1 MSYVPRERKRLQ
13 HLIETMDRPLLVLA
27 IVTLV
32 FYLLDLKA
40 FLGPIRPAY
49 HFFSVIIDIVFVAD
63 LALKIY
69 VFGRDYFRTPWFLID
84 ALSCLPII
92 DLLATFIPPLRAI
105 RFIRVFRLLRILRML
120 RVLRALR
127 TVPGFEQFV
136 EEAASSEYS
145 RRLHLS
151 MNLAVIGTTVVVF
164 ALILTARMHMEW
176 RYEEQI
182 DAGFRYGARLP
193 YFAAIGGSVRPPA
206 DGNYFE
212 RRTNIDGEEMKL
224 YFSLDELD
232 ERTNEIEFFLI
243 LGMMITIFF
252 LMYIMR
258 YHHTDVTQTQLR
270 ALLNLALPRQVAE
283 QFVINPGIY
292 ERKSKAAATI
302 MFMDFVG
309 FTQTCEALSHDPDLL
324 SAHLEQAM
332 DRLVG
337 ELVRHDLIIDKF
349 IGDAVMTFRGGP
361 LVTGAPG
368 DHAYRAVRAAV
379 DSIRA
384 LSSLADPYFHRVKIG
399 GASSDDCLIGA
410 FGTSGRLSYTI
421 LGDTVNVAARL
432 EPASAQCGTQN
443 LFCDFTYR
451 LCAHRSDIVWRRWG
465 QVRLVGRVAPI
476 IVHEAF
482 DHAALPDW
490 SFVASFHKA
499 LEAFERGDFDRAR
512 DLFLQAESQ
521 RPGGDEPSR
530 SYVGWCEGLL
540 LEGAPMGWEP
550 VFETHK

>member
-1 MSYVPRERKRLQ
+1 MSSLPTDRKRLE

-40 FLGPIRPAY
+40 YLGPLRPVY
-49 HFFSVIIDIVFVAD
+49 HVLSVLIDFIFVAD
-63 LALKIY
+63 LALKMWTYGREY
-69 VFGRDYFRTPWFLID
+69 VHSPWFLID
-84 ALSCLPII
+84 ALSCVPII
-92 DLLATFIPPLRAI
+92 DLLANFVRPLQAI

-136 EEAASSEYS
+136 DEASPTESS
-145 RRLHLS
+145 RRFHTS
-151 MNLAVIGTTVVVF
+151 MNLAVIGTTIMVF
-164 ALILTARMHMEW
+164 ALILAARMHMEW
-176 RYEEQI
+176 RFEEQI
-182 DAGFRYGARLP
+182 DAGFRYRANLE
-193 YFAAIGGSVRPPA
+193 YFAAIGGSLMAPK
-206 DGNYFE
+206 DDNYFT
-212 RRTNIDGEEMKL
+212 RTTKIDGEPITL
-224 YFSLDELD
+224 FFTLDELD

-258 YHHTDVTQTQLR
+258 YHHTEVTQTQLR
-270 ALLNLALPRQVAE
+270 ALLNLALPRQVAA
-283 QFVINPGIY
+283 QFVTDPGIY
-292 ERKSKAAATI
+292 EKKSRTGATI

-309 FTQTCEALSHDPDLL
+309 FTHTCETLSHDPDLL

-332 DRLVG
+332 DRLVS

-361 LVTGAPG
+361 LVTGTLS

-379 DSIRA
+379 DSIKA
-384 LSSLADPYFHRVKIG
+384 LAALGDPYFHRVKIG

-410 FGTSGRLSYTI
+410 FGTSARLSYTI
-421 LGDTVNVAARL
+421 LGDSVNVAARL

-443 LFCDFTYR
+443 LFCDTTYR
-451 LCAHRSDIVWRRWG
+451 HCAHRSDIVWRRWG

-476 IVHEAF
+476 IVYEAF
-482 DHAALPDW
+482 DHAVLDDW
-490 SFVASFHKA
+490 SFVATFHRA
-499 LEAFERGDFDRAR
+499 LESFERGDFDHAR
-512 DLFLQAESQ
+512 ELFLQADSQ

-540 LEGAPMGWEP
+540 LEGPPMGWEP

>member
-1 MSYVPRERKRLQ
+1 MNSVRIERKKLE
-13 HLIETMDRPLLVLA
+13 HLIEAMDRPLLILA
-27 IVTLV
+27 IVTLA

-40 FLGPIRPAY
+40 YLGPIRPVY
-49 HFFSVIIDIVFVAD
+49 QVFTVFIDVIFVVD
-63 LALKIY
+63 LSLKIY
-69 VFGRDYFRTPWFLID
+69 TFGRDYFRTPWFLID

-92 DLLATFIPPLRAI
+92 DLLAKFIPPLRAI
-105 RFIRVFRLLRILRML
+105 RFIRVFRLLRILRTL

-127 TVPGFEQFV
+127 TVPGFEQFI
-136 EEAASSEYS
+136 EEASAESGS
-145 RRLHLS
+145 RFHMA
-151 MNLAVIGTTVVVF
+151 MNLGVIGTTTVVF
-164 ALILTARMHMEW
+164 ALILAARLHMEW

-182 DAGFRYGARLP
+182 DAGFRYGAHLA
-193 YFAAIGGSVRPPA
+193 YFAAIGGSLRPPA

-212 RRTNIDGEEMKL
+212 RRDSVDGEQVTL

-243 LGMMITIFF
+243 LGMMITICF
-252 LMYIMR
+252 LMYITR
-258 YHHTDVTQTQLR
+258 FHHTEVTQTQLR

-283 QFVINPGIY
+283 QFVIDPEVY
-292 ERKSKAAATI
+292 EKKSKAAATI

-324 SAHLEQAM
+324 STHLEQAM

-337 ELVRHDLIIDKF
+337 ELIRHDLIIDKF

-361 LVTGAPG
+361 LATGTPS

-379 DSIRA
+379 DSIKA
-384 LSSLADPYFHRVKIG
+384 LAALGDPYFHRVKIG

-421 LGDTVNVAARL
+421 LGDSVNVAARL

-443 LFCDFTYR
+443 LFCDATYH
-451 LCAHRSDIVWRRWG
+451 LCADRSDIVWRRWG

-476 IVHEAF
+476 IVYEAF

-490 SFVASFHKA
+490 SFVTSFHRG

-512 DLFLQAESQ
+512 DLFLQADAQ
-521 RPGGDEPSR
+521 RLGGDEPSR